1 VTARQNRIIRS
12 FAPIRICDNGGW
24 TDTWF
29 ARTGKVF
36 NIAVHPCVEVQVS
49 VRERHGDEPRVIV
62 NAENYGDRFTVTE
75 AGGKYERQ
83 PLVEA
88 TIEFMRVPP
97 DAHIEIAIHSE
108 APGGCSTGTSAAVS
122 VALIGALD
130 RIAGG
135 EMTPRDVARAAH
147 RIETELLG
155 QQSGIQDQI
164 ASAYG
169 GINYIDMFEYPEA
182 TVNPIRLPDAIA
194 WELESRLSLIFVGVA
209 HSSSEVHEMVI
220 RELASAGPDAGKLQ
234 PLRQTAEKS
243 KDALLAGD
251 FRALG
256 QAMIE
261 NTAAQ
266 ENLHPAL
273 IGTDHRRIIEIAGAH
288 GALGWKVNGA
298 GGEGGSVTILSG
310 PCRTIQR
317 AMLREVLATEP
328 RYRLIPVPLSREGL
342 RVWETADAIC

>member
-1 VTARQNRIIRS
+1 VIRS

-29 ARTGKVF
+29 ARTGRIF
-36 NIAVHPCVEVQVS
+36 NIAVYPCVEVQVRA
-49 VRERHGDEPRVIV
+49 RERRGDEPHITV
-62 NAENYGDRFTVTE
+62 NAENYGDRFTLTE
-75 AGGKYERQ
+75 ERGKFKRQ
-83 PLVEA
+83 PLLEA
-88 TIEFMRVPP
+88 TIEFMNVPA
-97 DAHIEIAIHSE
+97 DAHLDIAIHSE

-135 EMTPRDVARAAH
+135 AMTPRDVARAAH

-164 ASAYG
+164 AAAYG
-169 GINYIDMFEYPEA
+169 GINYIEMFEYPEA
-182 TVNPIRLPDAIA
+182 KVNPIRLPDAMA
-194 WELESRLSLIFVGVA
+194 WELESRLSLVFAGIA
-209 HSSSEVHEMVI
+209 HSSSDVHEMVI
-220 RELASAGPDAGKLQ
+220 RELESAGPDASKLQ
-234 PLRQTAEKS
+234 PLRRTAEQS
-243 KDALLAGD
+243 RDALLAGD

-256 QAMIE
+256 RAMIE

-273 IGTDHRRIIEIAGAH
+273 IGPDHRRIIEIAAAH
-288 GALGWKVNGA
+288 GAAGWKVNGA
-298 GGEGGSVTILSG
+298 GGTGGSVTILSG
-310 PCRTIQR
+310 ADRTVQR
-317 AMLREVLATEP
+317 AMLREVQAAEP
-328 RYRLIPVPLSREGL
+328 RYRNIPVRLNREGL